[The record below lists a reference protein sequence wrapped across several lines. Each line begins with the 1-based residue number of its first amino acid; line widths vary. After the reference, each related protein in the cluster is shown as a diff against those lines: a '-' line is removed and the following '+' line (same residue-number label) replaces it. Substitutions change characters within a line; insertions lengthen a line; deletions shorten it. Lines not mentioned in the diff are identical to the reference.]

1 MRNFNKMAAAVA
13 AISIPLSTAVASDA
27 QGKYTI
33 YGIGGLP
40 CHVFLTATDSDR
52 DAFDHWL
59 SGFLTA
65 SDSFLIV
72 TKNITPDANNS
83 LKFLSIVWKQCKA
96 YHDTTVSDA
105 AVTIATR
112 LHDRLIANPSKNP
125 YEEGE

>member
-1 MRNFNKMAAAVA
+1 MGRDRENFVN
-13 AISIPLSTAVASDA
+13 
-27 QGKYTI
+27 
-33 YGIGGLP
+33 
-40 CHVFLTATDSDR
+40 
-52 DAFDHWL
+52 WL

-65 SDSFLIV
+65 SNAFFPN
-72 TKNITPDANNS
+72 TKNITQKLKLR

>member
-1 MRNFNKMAAAVA
+1 MRGFIKMAAVVA
-13 AISIPLSTAVASDA
+13 AISMPLSTAVASDA
-27 QGKYTI
+27 QGSYTI
-33 YGIGGLP
+33 YGVGGLP
-40 CHVFLTATDSDR
+40 CHVFLTAIGNDR

-65 SDSFLIV
+65 SNSFFTV

-96 YHDTTVSDA
+96 YHETTVSDA